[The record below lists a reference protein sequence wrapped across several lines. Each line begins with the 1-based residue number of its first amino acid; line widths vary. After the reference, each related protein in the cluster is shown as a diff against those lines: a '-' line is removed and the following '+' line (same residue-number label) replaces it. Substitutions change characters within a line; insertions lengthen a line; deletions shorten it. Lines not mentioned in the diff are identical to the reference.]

1 MTQYLHQANP
11 PMSHSSALEAEWL
24 ERRKKRLMGILSKGL
39 PTLPSYLLD
48 LNALLSSPTVDL
60 RKVAKVIRTDPS
72 LSAQVLRL
80 CNSALF
86 GLRRRVLSIGQAVVL
101 LGTER
106 LRTLVLTCAVMQF
119 AGKHVPVK
127 SLLGFW
133 QHSFL
138 TGLLCEH
145 VARVV
150 EYPEKEQAYLGGL
163 LHDIGQ
169 LPLWMLVMEEQAR
182 QKMLPPEGWP
192 DNIPVERAYFGMD
205 HGKVGR
211 WMAVAW
217 NFMPS
222 FMDVFEYH
230 HEPQHAQHDPYLVG
244 IVSAVDQ
251 FLKTQ
256 CVPEVEVDAE
266 NELPEMPQAMPHVE
280 EPLVIGGTSEGP
292 IFLVQCFPNLSP
304 ASRELVLATLQ
315 SEYIQVLPLVQ
326 LGLAAVIPDGG
337 GESISLQERKP

>member
-1 MTQYLHQANP
+1 MTQIARNP
-11 PMSHSSALEAEWL
+11 SSVTISPLEAEWQD
-24 ERRKKRLMGILSKGL
+24 RRKKRLMTILGKGL

-48 LNALLSSPTVDL
+48 LNAQLSSAAVDL
-60 RKVAKVIRTDPS
+60 KKVAKIIRTDPS
-72 LSAQVLRL
+72 LSVQVLRL

-86 GLRRRVLSIGQAVVL
+86 GLRRRVLSIEQAAVL

-106 LRTLVLTCAVMQF
+106 LRTLVLTCAVMRF

-138 TGLLCEH
+138 SALLCER

-150 EYPEKEQAYLGGL
+150 DYMETEQAYLGGL

-169 LPLWMLVMEEQAR
+169 LPLWMLVMEEAAR
-182 QKMLPPEGWP
+182 QKPLPPDNWV
-192 DNIPVERAYFGMD
+192 DNIPVERDYFGMD

-222 FMDVFEYH
+222 FMDVFENH
-230 HEPQHAQHDPYLVG
+230 HDPSHAQHDPYLVG
-244 IVSAVDQ
+244 IVSSVDV
-251 FLKTQ
+251 FLSTQ
-256 CVPEVEVDAE
+256 EVPEVDLSADEQSAGT
-266 NELPEMPQAMPHVE
+266 PEAPPEPA
-280 EPLVIGGTSEGP
+280 EPLPAPGADVP
-292 IFLVQCFPNLSP
+292 AFLAQCFP
-304 ASRELVLATLQ
+304 SRSDDVRREVLATLQ
-315 SEYIQVLPLVQ
+315 TEYIHVLPLVQ
-326 LGLAAVIPDGG
+326 LGLAAVAPWTGLDRNAT
-337 GESISLQERKP
+337 QEKK